1 MLAALI
7 GRSLGRARGLLLGLA
22 VLLCGFQLLIV
33 MIAREIQQSQAFP
46 SITAFM
52 PAPLQQLAGGLF
64 FGSFSGLASF
74 GFVHPIVV
82 LVLVEAA
89 IFLAAEPAW
98 EVEAGMVDVMMAR
111 PVPRGLAVTRTLL
124 VVLAATGGVLLLMV
138 TSTRLA
144 LHAFAPPGEP
154 VPQLRTTVLLAV
166 NLMAVTWWFGSF
178 SLLVASLVRR
188 RSTALGVAGLMA
200 VFLYLLN
207 LVAEIWPKA
216 RSFRFVTPF
225 HYNNA
230 PAFIRGSN
238 EEWPADIALL
248 LGAAAVLC
256 VVAGQLY
263 ARRDL

>member
-98 EVEAGMVDVMMAR
+98 DVEAGMVDVTMAR
-111 PVPRGLAVTRTLL
+111 PVPRWVPLARSLFFAFGAT
-124 VVLAATGGVLLLMV
+124 AAVLLLMV
-138 TSTRLA
+138 TATRLA
-144 LHAFAPPGEP
+144 LYTFTPVEVP
-154 VPQLRTTVLLAV
+154 VPRLRTSVLLAV
-166 NLMAVTWWFGSF
+166 NLMAVSWWFGSF
-178 SLLVASLVRR
+178 SLLVASVARR
-188 RSTALGVAGLMA
+188 RSSALGAAGLTA

-207 LVAEIWPKA
+207 LVAEIWSKA
-216 RSFRFVTPF
+216 RSFRFITPF
-225 HYNNA
+225 HYYNA
-230 PAFIRGSN
+230 PAFIRGTN
-238 EEWPADIALL
+238 QEWPVDIALL
-248 LGAAAVLC
+248 FGTAGVLC
-256 VVAGQLY
+256 IAAWHVY
-263 ARRDL
+263 TRRDL